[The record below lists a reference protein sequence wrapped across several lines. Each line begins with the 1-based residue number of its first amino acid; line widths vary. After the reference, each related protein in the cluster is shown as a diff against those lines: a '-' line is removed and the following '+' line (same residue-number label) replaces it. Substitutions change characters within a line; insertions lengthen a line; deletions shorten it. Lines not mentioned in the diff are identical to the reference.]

1 MKKAL
6 LSLAGGVCLAVS
18 AYANETNVTFSE
30 NDYPSGAPVE
40 YVRTDG
46 HILLSFSKGSVGSI
60 PSYNASQSS
69 ILINKANTFT
79 VSGAADVT
87 ITRIDLSFS
96 SPDYTGLDATAGGG
110 STTTTDNTCT
120 WTGSANSVGFT
131 AVKTSYLTSVKVTY
145 SGSGTISIPEVS
157 NIESFISSRPD
168 ATTAIQDEATVV
180 YQSPSNSDY
189 KWLFI
194 KDNTGWLCVSG
205 NTYRTYS
212 PGDILPGGFQGSY
225 IAYGD
230 GTPQLSNPRDFKAST
245 RKGNEIA
252 PIPVQLSNLSSC
264 PLNALVSIDGTTINS
279 VADNTTNY
287 TCTADGQSITLRNLF
302 KIYISPGTGRTVT
315 GFLIKEDSG
324 YNICPVSV
332 TDSKGREYVKTP
344 VISPASGEIWA
355 DDKITLTCATPDA
368 EIYYTLDGTQ
378 PTASSTLYSAPFSI
392 SKNSTITAIAVKAG
406 LANSAETTEVFTV
419 KVMPANTALF
429 KFNDPASIMT
439 VASYGDVPTAQF
451 AEMTATTPLGDNM
464 FISGCVT
471 IAATAGNPAPA
482 INKGTKIEFRPGK
495 GAKFTISGNGNKIK
509 SITFTGTK
517 INNITTTADGN
528 FNASEGTYIAPDGGV
543 ESVEF
548 NTPPS
553 GFQVASISTITVE
566 CVDNMT
572 GITEITDSY
581 NNTTVEYYNLQ
592 GIRVTNPANGIFI
605 RRQGNK
611 VDKVLIP

>member
-1 MKKAL
+1 MRKAL

-18 AYANETNVTFSE
+18 AYANEANVTFSE

-46 HILLSFSKGSVGSI
+46 HILLNFSKGSVGSI

-79 VSGAADVT
+79 VSGATDVT
-87 ITRIDLSFS
+87 ITRIDLNFS
-96 SPDYTGLDATAGGG
+96 SSDYAGLDVTAGGG
-110 STTTTDNTCT
+110 STTATDNTCT
-120 WTGSANSVGFT
+120 WTGSANSVEFT
-131 AVKTSYLTSVKVTY
+131 AAKTSYLTSVKVTY

-157 NIESFISSRPD
+157 NIESFINSRPD
-168 ATTAIQDEATVV
+168 ATTAIQAEATVV

-194 KDNTGWLCVSG
+194 KDNTEWLCVSG

-225 IAYGD
+225 IAFGD
-230 GTPQLSNPRDFKAST
+230 DTPQLTNPRDFKAST

-252 PIPVQLSNLSSC
+252 PIPVQISNLSSS
-264 PLNALVSIDGTTINS
+264 PLNALVSIDGATINS
-279 VADNTTNY
+279 VADNATNY
-287 TCTADGQSITLRNLF
+287 TCTVDGQGITLRNLF
-302 KIYISPGTGRTVT
+302 KIYISPGTERTVT
-315 GFLIKEDSG
+315 GFLIKEDNG
-324 YNICPVSV
+324 YNICPISV
-332 TDSKGREYVKTP
+332 TDGEGREYVRTP

-378 PTASSTLYSAPFSI
+378 PTATSTLYTAPFSI

-406 LANSAETTEVFTV
+406 MANSAETTEVFTV
-419 KVMPANTALF
+419 KVMPANTAIF

-439 VASYGDVPTAQF
+439 VAAYGDAPTAQF
-451 AEMTATTPLGDNM
+451 ANMTATTSLGDNM

-471 IAATAGNPAPA
+471 IASTAGTPV

-495 GAKFTISGNGNKIK
+495 GAKFSISGNGNKIK

-517 INNITTTADGN
+517 INNITTTAEGN
-528 FNASEGTYIAPDGGV
+528 FNASEGTYTAPAGGV

-548 NTPPS
+548 STTTS

-572 GITEITDSY
+572 GITEITDSH
-581 NNTTVEYYNLQ
+581 NNATVEYYNLQ
-592 GIRVTNPANGIFI
+592 GIRVANPSNGIFI

-611 VDKVLIP
+611 VDKILIP

>member
-18 AYANETNVTFSE
+18 AYANEANVTFSE

-40 YVRTDG
+40 YVQTDG
-46 HILLSFSKGSVGSI
+46 HILLNFSKGSIGSV

-79 VSGAADVT
+79 VSGAADVS
-87 ITRIDLSFS
+87 ITHIDLNFS
-96 SPDYTGLDATAGGG
+96 SPDYAGLDVTAGGG
-110 STTTTDNTCT
+110 TTTAVDNTCT
-120 WTGSANSVGFT
+120 WTGSANSVEFT

-145 SGSGTISIPEVS
+145 SGSGTISTPEVS
-157 NIESFISSRPD
+157 DIESFISSRPD

-180 YQSPSNSDY
+180 YQSPSTSDY

-230 GTPQLSNPRDFKAST
+230 GTPQLTNPRDFKAST

-252 PIPVQLSNLSSC
+252 PIPAQLSNLSSC
-264 PLNALVSIDGTTINS
+264 PLNALVSIDGTTINP
-279 VADNTTNY
+279 VADNATNY
-287 TCTADGQSITLRNLF
+287 TCAADGQDITLRNLF

-324 YNICPVSV
+324 YNICPISV
-332 TDSKGREYVKTP
+332 TDSEGREYVKTP

-406 LANSAETTEVFTV
+406 MANSAETTGVFTV
-419 KVMPANTALF
+419 KVMPANTAIF

-451 AEMTATTPLGDNM
+451 AGMTATTTLGDNM
-464 FISGCVT
+464 FLSGCVT
-471 IAATAGNPAPA
+471 IASTAGTPV

-509 SITFTGTK
+509 SITFTGSK

-548 NTPPS
+548 STPAS
-553 GFQVASISTITVE
+553 GFQASISTITVE
-566 CVDNMT
+566 CADNMT

-592 GIRVTNPANGIFI
+592 GIRVANPSNGIFV